1 METGAEVIEEAELEK
16 LRQFDLDWRFGPCTG
31 NEPTPV
37 PRRAACPMG
46 PLRFFSLYKSCC
58 NANKSN

>member
-31 NEPTPV
+31 DKPTPV
-37 PRRAACPMG
+37 PRRAAFSHGTPACV
-46 PLRFFSLYKSCC
+46 SLYKSCG

>member
-31 NEPTPV
+31 NKPTAV
-37 PRRAACPMG
+37 PRDACVCFAVQIL
-46 PLRFFSLYKSCC
+46 LRC
-58 NANKSN
+58 